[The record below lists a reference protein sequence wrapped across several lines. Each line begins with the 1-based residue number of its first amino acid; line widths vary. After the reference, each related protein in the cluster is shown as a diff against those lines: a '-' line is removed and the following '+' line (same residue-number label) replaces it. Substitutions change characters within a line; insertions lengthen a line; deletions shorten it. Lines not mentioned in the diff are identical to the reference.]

1 MDKREIENTIS
12 YLSNLHGISGFEEN
26 IALAVSKLFE
36 PYVDE
41 VYIDAL
47 GSVIAHKK
55 SKNPNAKKV
64 MLDAHADEIGLMV
77 MKIDEKGFLKFTSVG
92 GIDERILPSLEV
104 IVHGKKDIPG
114 IIGIK
119 PVHLQSEDESKKTIK
134 IEELAIDVGMS
145 MEKAYELIEPGDA
158 VSFKQQALPLLNSQL
173 SGKSFDDRASIC
185 AILYA
190 AKSLCDKELDI
201 DVYYVIST
209 FEETNLAGA
218 KCAAYTIEPDYALVI
233 DVTHAKTPDNT
244 ECRFDVGGGV
254 AYSLGPNVCA
264 PLSKLIKSLAKK
276 NNIDAREEVD
286 GGSTGTNA
294 WAVQISRSGVATAVL
309 SLPLKY
315 MHTPTEVVSS
325 DDVTSAG
332 KIAYDFVCSLDA
344 GSNIFDI

>member
-26 IALAVSKLFE
+26 IAKSVCELFK

-41 VYIDAL
+41 VSIDAL

-77 MKIDEKGFLKFTSVG
+77 TKIDEKGFLKFTSVG

-104 IVHGKKDIPG
+104 VVHAKEDIPG

-119 PVHLQSEDESKKTIK
+119 PVHLQSEDESKKTLK
-134 IEELAIDVGMS
+134 MDELAIDVGMN
-145 MEKAYELIEPGDA
+145 MEKACELICPGDA
-158 VSFKQQALPLLNSQL
+158 VSFKQEALPLLNSQM

-190 AKSLCDKELDI
+190 AQNLYNKELDV

-244 ECRFDVGGGV
+244 ECRFSVGGGV
-254 AYSLGPNVCA
+254 AYSVGPNVCA
-264 PLSKLIKSLAKK
+264 PLSKLIKTIADK
-276 NNIDAREEVD
+276 NNIDALKEVD
-286 GGSTGTNA
+286 GGSSGTNA
-294 WAVQISRSGVATAVL
+294 WAVQISQNGVATAVL

-315 MHTPTEVVSS
+315 MHTPTEVISS
-325 DDVTSAG
+325 DDVIAAG
-332 KIAYDFVCSLDA
+332 KIACDFVCSLDEL
-344 GSNIFDI
+344 NISDI